1 MGDPVGGTT
10 GVEYEVVA
18 NRVRVLRDLVDEF
31 LDDVH
36 PVLLSTR
43 DQQDTSRWT
52 DLPECAGFRLQYMAS
67 IDVADIA
74 LRAVWDDIVG
84 LARNLQAAAASM
96 SDLDQA
102 VGDDLTALLARIQA
116 ERPTEYSGFTPS
128 SVPVEIYYN
137 MTDGYAP
144 GSGTP
149 ATEDSSVSFTDGT
162 V

>member
-10 GVEYEVVA
+10 EVEY
-18 NRVRVLRDLVDEF
+18 
-31 LDDVH
+31 
-36 PVLLSTR
+36 
-43 DQQDTSRWT
+43 
-52 DLPECAGFRLQYMAS
+52 
-67 IDVADIA
+67 ADIA

>member
-10 GVEYEVVA
+10 GVAYEVVA
-18 NRVRVLRDLVDEF
+18 KRVSVLRDLVNEF
-31 LDDVH
+31 LDDIH

-43 DQQDTSRWT
+43 DRQDATRWT
-52 DLPECAGFRLQYMAS
+52 DLAECAGFRAQYLAS
-67 IDVADIA
+67 IDIADIA

-116 ERPTEYSGFTPS
+116 EHPTGYSGFTPS
-128 SVPVEIYYN
+128 GVPVEIYSN
-137 MTDGYAP
+137 MTGGYAS
-144 GSGTP
+144 GSGNV
-149 ATEDSSVSFTDGT
+149 ATGDVDEVGQDG